1 MDSILFAVI
10 LLPKSSHKV
19 QTVLFFV
26 KNSLHFEQVT
36 RSIQKIWWTHLI
48 LYLLKDKTIYKFNL
62 SLVRRKYLQTSIYTP
77 IYTVYL
83 VFINS

>member
-48 LYLLKDKTIYKFNL
+48 LYLLKDIFTPFGHIYNSIFVNLKTIEIL
-62 SLVRRKYLQTSIYTP
+62 ML
-77 IYTVYL
+77 
-83 VFINS
+83 